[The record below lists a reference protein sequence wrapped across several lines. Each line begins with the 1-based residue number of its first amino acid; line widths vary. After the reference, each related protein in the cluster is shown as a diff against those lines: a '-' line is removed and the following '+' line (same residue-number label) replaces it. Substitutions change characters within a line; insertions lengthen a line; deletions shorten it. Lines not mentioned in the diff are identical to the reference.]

1 MSRLKRTFCAVV
13 FVLLLAPGFAPAAHA
28 SEPVTPRLALWQHVW
43 TQLSALWEEPVSR
56 WLGGR
61 PTVEKIG
68 MTIDPNG
75 AQAPA
80 PAPAATGGGHV
91 DIGLTIDPNG

>member
-68 MTIDPNG
+68 TGIDPDGAQAPTSTKPATDIGMGIDPNG
-75 AQAPA
+75 
-80 PAPAATGGGHV
+80 
-91 DIGLTIDPNG
+91 